1 MKLEEEEDKVAALE
15 NCSNPQGLV
24 TLIAKGLRRLFFS
37 FEIELNLLLTIVCAQ
52 EK

>member
-24 TLIAKGLRRLFFS
+24 TLIAKGLRRLFIS
-37 FEIELNLLLTIVCAQ
+37 FEFEIFFLTVCVQ